1 MTATIANHGPDD
13 EGTWIGGPAALGH
26 HRLAIIDIQ
35 GGRQPRMLQGDGR
48 PDLVLVYTGETYNY
62 RELRQQLAGLV
73 HRMNTSSDTEVVLP
87 PRVGLFGGYTFF
99 TKSVNVSRD
108 IIPQSVVQR
117 VKSPYPAIQ
126 NAAYDK
132 ILRTRFTVML
142 DDLVVELQQV
152 VLDQGEATDRR
163 F

>member
-1 MTATIANHGPDD
+1 MVSHWPYICFAQMRRHNLCGICEWIDFNRDLGGPDARRELADMTATIANHGPDD

-73 HRMNTSSDTEVVLP
+73 HRMNTSSDTEVVLHR
-87 PRVGLFGGYTFF
+87 PR
-99 TKSVNVSRD
+99 
-108 IIPQSVVQR
+108 
-117 VKSPYPAIQ
+117 
-126 NAAYDK
+126 
-132 ILRTRFTVML
+132 
-142 DDLVVELQQV
+142 E
-152 VLDQGEATDRR
+152 
-163 F
+163 